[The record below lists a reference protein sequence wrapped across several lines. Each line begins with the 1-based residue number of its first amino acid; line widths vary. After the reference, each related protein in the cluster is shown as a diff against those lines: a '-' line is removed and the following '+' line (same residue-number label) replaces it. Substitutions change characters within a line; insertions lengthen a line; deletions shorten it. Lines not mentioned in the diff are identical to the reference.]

1 MSRSAAIQEH
11 EVVRLY
17 LRRVCGHIKAKSV
30 HSDIQQ
36 ELLAHLEELVEEK
49 EQEGYGQKE
58 AIRLAVAQMGDPD
71 DVGRQFHQA
80 HKPRA
85 NWGLLALVA
94 VFVAIALT
102 AMYSVQLAGNQRMTT
117 DFLVNKMVYIGIGLG
132 IMAGLYFFFDYRKLQ
147 KYSWHL
153 YGLTVLVM
161 IVLAYFGNQ
170 VNGKKGWISIP
181 YFTFDGV
188 WICLH
193 LFILSIIGILLRSSE
208 KAATAGKGRRI
219 VYGLKDMLFCF
230 VLPCLLFLSMSTH
243 TYLFIY
249 LTCLVIVMTVYVR
262 RWLLL
267 SSGML
272 AAVVMLGLYL
282 LFDRSFQYILSERL
296 SSFLKLTDNPDST
309 YMTRMSVQAIHD
321 GGLWGQGFGV
331 SNRTLP
337 FIHSEM
343 IFTYLTYSMGWVM
356 AGLIL
361 TVVIMFMAQIGIMI
375 SRLRDRYAKGLVI
388 GLFSILCLQFLW
400 CIGMSFGWLPMTE
413 MRLPFISYGGTST
426 LLELSAIGLFLSAYR
441 RKDMI
446 PSPSQPLQT

>member
-1 MSRSAAIQEH
+1 MSRSEAIQEH

-17 LRRVCGHIKAKSV
+17 LKRVCGHIKAKSV
-30 HSDIQQ
+30 HDDIQQ

-49 EQEGYGQKE
+49 EQEGFGRKE

-80 HKPRA
+80 HKPRM
-85 NWGLLALVA
+85 NWGLLAVVA
-94 VFVAIALT
+94 VFIAIALT
-102 AMYSVQLAGNQRMTT
+102 AMYSVQLGWNKRIPT
-117 DFLVNKMVYIGIGLG
+117 DFLMDKMVYIGIGLG

-153 YGLTVLVM
+153 YGLTVFVM
-161 IVLAYFGNQ
+161 IILMYFGNQ
-170 VNGKKGWISIP
+170 VNGKRGWISIP
-181 YFTFDGV
+181 YFSFDGV

-193 LFILSIIGILLRSSE
+193 FFILSMVGLLNVSGQ
-208 KAATAGKGRRI
+208 KAAAAGKLRQI
-219 VYGLKDMLFCF
+219 VYGFRDMLVFF
-230 VLPCLLFLSMSTH
+230 ALPSILFLWMKTH
-243 TYLFIY
+243 TYLVIY
-249 LTCLVIVMTVYVR
+249 LTCLVIVMTVYAR
-262 RWLLL
+262 KWLLA
-267 SSGML
+267 SGVM
-272 AAVVMLGLYL
+272 AAAGMFGLYL
-282 LFDRSFQYILSERL
+282 LFNRPFQYILSERL
-296 SSFLKLTDNPDST
+296 GSFFKLTENPDSI

-337 FIHSEM
+337 SIHSDM
-343 IFTYLTYSMGWVM
+343 IFSYLTYSMGWVM

-361 TVVIMFMAQIGIMI
+361 AVVITFMAQIGIMI

-388 GLFSILCLQFLW
+388 GLFSILCLQFIW
-400 CIGMSFGWLPMTE
+400 CIGMSFGWLPMTG

-446 PSPSQPLQT
+446 PSPSQQLQT